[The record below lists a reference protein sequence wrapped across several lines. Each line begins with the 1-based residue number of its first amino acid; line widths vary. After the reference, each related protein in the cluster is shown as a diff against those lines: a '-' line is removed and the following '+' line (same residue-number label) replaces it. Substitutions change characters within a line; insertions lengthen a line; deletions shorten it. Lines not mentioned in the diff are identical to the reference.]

1 MSSKTRVLLAILA
14 TAAAWACTPG
24 FRISSYPTSESL
36 FRAGVERL
44 ERRKWEHAVQAFEKL
59 TNELPARDTLL
70 PASYFFLAKAY
81 AGRGDHLLAAQTY
94 RRMAEAFATDTLAD
108 DALFQAGREYQKMWR
123 SPSLDPLYGGEALA
137 AYQELLG
144 LYPDSEWADSAN
156 KQIGVLQEWFAT
168 KDYETA
174 LHYLRRKAY
183 DSAIIYLR
191 DVVERYPQTA
201 RARDAFLKLALAY
214 EAIRWRDDKAEV
226 CQTMRERYP
235 QDREVAQVCGPA
247 VAPGASARRPPG

>member
-1 MSSKTRVLLAILA
+1 MTFQSRLMLLVLA
-14 TAAAWACTPG
+14 TVPAWACAPG
-24 FRISSYPTSESL
+24 FRINNYPTSESL
-36 FRAGVERL
+36 FRAGLERL
-44 ERRKWEHAVQAFEKL
+44 ERRKWDNAVQVFEKL

-81 AGRGDHLLAAQTY
+81 GGRGDHLLAAQTY

-108 DALFQAGREYQKMWR
+108 DALYQAGREYQKMWR
-123 SPSLDPLYGGEALA
+123 SPTLDPLYGGEALA

-144 LYPDSEWADSAN
+144 LYPDSEWGDSASH
-156 KQIGVLQEWFAT
+156 QIGVLQEWFAT
-168 KDYETA
+168 KDYETG

-201 RARDAFLKLALAY
+201 RARDAYLKLAQAY
-214 EAIRWRDDKAEV
+214 DAIRWRDDKAEV
-226 CQTMRERYP
+226 CRTMRERYP
-235 QDREVAQVCGPA
+235 QDREVAQVCGSA
-247 VAPGASARRPPG
+247 VAPGAAAQRPPG